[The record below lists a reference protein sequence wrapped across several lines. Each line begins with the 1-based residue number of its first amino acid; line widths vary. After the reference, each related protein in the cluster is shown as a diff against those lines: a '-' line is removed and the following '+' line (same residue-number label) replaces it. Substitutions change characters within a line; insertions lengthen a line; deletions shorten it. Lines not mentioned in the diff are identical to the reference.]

1 MINQQPNATEITG
14 NMSPN
19 FWKFNNASPNGV
31 FGNKVYGDD
40 LKRIWEFVAMVVV
53 HGGESGGDMVQD
65 IWVEEEENMKK
76 MVMMKKI
83 DDLNNEK
90 DEKKWQSM
98 VLEMRIKEIV
108 CSNREIPTR
117 V

>member
-19 FWKFNNASPNGV
+19 FWKFNNVSPNGV

-53 HGGESGGDMVQD
+53 HGGKSGGDMVVSGGLKGVFGSLD
-65 IWVEEEENMKK
+65 P
-76 MVMMKKI
+76 
-83 DDLNNEK
+83 
-90 DEKKWQSM
+90 
-98 VLEMRIKEIV
+98 RILTTPSSSSKALTNVYHHKGDKATTLGEAI
-108 CSNREIPTR
+108 
-117 V
+117 

>member
-19 FWKFNNASPNGV
+19 FWKFNNVSPKGV

-40 LKRIWEFVAMVVV
+40 LKRIWCESSKNQKLREFVAMVVV
-53 HGGESGGDMVQD
+53 HGGESGGDMVVRGVGSLD
-65 IWVEEEENMKK
+65 P
-76 MVMMKKI
+76 
-83 DDLNNEK
+83 
-90 DEKKWQSM
+90 
-98 VLEMRIKEIV
+98 RILTTPSSSPKALMNV
-108 CSNREIPTR
+108 R